1 MPLVA
6 TNDPSGVG
14 SRLDR
19 MIQRLR
25 TQRACLEFAAR
36 EIGDRAALVLE
47 LGLGKGRTYDF
58 LRRRLPSCVIY
69 AFDREVHAPL
79 DCIPDSEH
87 LLLGDFRDTLPAF
100 AARYGKA
107 AVLVHADIG
116 SEDLERDQRL
126 AATLAPLIDAVAL
139 PGSLVIC
146 DRPLLG
152 PGWIPLPLPPEAGDW
167 DYHLFR
173 VDAHP

>member
-1 MPLVA
+1 
-6 TNDPSGVG
+6 
-14 SRLDR
+14 

-25 TQRACLEFAAR
+25 TQRACLEFAGR

-58 LRRRLPSCVIY
+58 LRRRLPRCAIY
-69 AFDREVHAPL
+69 AFDREVHAPV
-79 DCIPDSEH
+79 DCIPASEH

-100 AARYGKA
+100 AARFGKA
-107 AVLVHADIG
+107 AALVHADIG

-126 AATLAPLIDAVAL
+126 AAALAPLVDAVAL
-139 PGSLVIC
+139 PGALVIC

-152 PGWIPLPLPPEAGDW
+152 PGWNPLPLPPDAGAW
-167 DYHLFR
+167 DYYLFR
-173 VDAHP
+173 VSANR